1 MGATSLTS
9 RSKTIFKS
17 RWWFLVYQNFRNG
30 RASQRVGNPL
40 TWCGTYRYYLSRIL
54 FSQEGENWLHPFSL
68 PSCCWTN
75 AATLNNSEAFLL
87 CHTRKK
93 KKKKPRKIV
102 FRRSLSPLPLPIAQH
117 SVCHKKKNKL
127 KLFLHSAIPVP
138 AKSYQV
144 WRLFLFHTCILFSFF
159 SGAYDV
165 SVSACPRTTLT
176 TRTNSAT
183 NIVATTTTTT
193 VKKNKV

>member
-117 SVCHKKKNKL
+117 SVCHKKKQIVSPLGHPCPSKKL
-127 KLFLHSAIPVP
+127 SSLASFSLPHMYSVLFFFWCIRCLCL
-138 AKSYQV
+138 
-144 WRLFLFHTCILFSFF
+144 RLPKDDI
-159 SGAYDV
+159 D
-165 SVSACPRTTLT
+165 
-176 TRTNSAT
+176 NSHQFR
-183 NIVATTTTTT
+183 N
-193 VKKNKV
+193 